1 MRVHLDP
8 RAPWSY
14 VRGLEPVS
22 FCDWPGRIVSVL
34 FLGGCNLRCPTCH
47 NRSLALRPETLAP
60 IPRQEIF
67 RLLQARQGWIDGLV
81 ITGGEPTTV
90 PGLKELLGELAD
102 LNFPMKLDTNGLEP
116 ETIKDLIKNDLVQAF
131 AVDVKGPWRKYPEL
145 TGGACSPDQARRSLE
160 TIFGLAV
167 DTPER
172 FRFRL
177 TEVPALTAE
186 DIVEAEA
193 CLPEGFTLQRQSYRP
208 VPDTSEANPDTAP
221 PEEAAEARAARS

>member
-8 RAPWSY
+8 RLPWSY
-14 VRGLEPVS
+14 LRGLEPVS

-102 LNFPMKLDTNGLEP
+102 LDFPMKLDTNGLEP
-116 ETIKDLIKNDLVQAF
+116 ETVKDLVENDLVQAF

-145 TGGACSPDQARRSLE
+145 TGGACSPDRARRSLE

-167 DTPER
+167 DAPER

-193 CLPEGFTLQRQSYRP
+193 YLPQGFTLQRQSYRP